1 VRPFHY
7 VRPTDV
13 AGALSAAATAEAAY
27 LGGGTTLVDLMKLG
41 VQAPAALID
50 VNHLTAPPAAIT
62 ETTESPGGLRIPAA
76 ARNSDVAAHP
86 LVRKRFPALAEAL
99 LAGASPQIRHMA
111 TVGGNL
117 LQRTRC
123 AYFRDVAVAEC
134 NKRQPGSGCAAQRDG
149 AWTRM
154 HAVLGGS
161 VQCIA
166 AHPSDMCVALL
177 ALDAVVHTR
186 RPQGAERAMPI
197 AELHTLPGAH
207 PETETILERGELIT
221 HVTIPATPLAA
232 RSCYVKV
239 RDRSSFAFAL
249 SSAAAALEIS
259 GGNIRAARLALGGVA
274 TRPWRRPEVEQ
285 ALIGRRAK
293 RTTYEKAAALALAG
307 ARPIGGNDFKVD
319 LAKRTIVRA
328 LERAA
333 ESAA

>member
-1 VRPFHY
+1 MRPFHY
-7 VRPTDV
+7 VRPADV
-13 AGALSAAATAEAAY
+13 AGALQAASATETAY

-50 VNHLTAPPAAIT
+50 VNHLTARPSEIAEIA
-62 ETTESPGGLRIPAA
+62 GGISIPAT

-99 LAGASPQIRHMA
+99 LAGASPQIRNMA

-123 AYFRDVAVAEC
+123 AYFRDVAVGEC
-134 NKRQPGSGCAAQRDG
+134 NKRLPGSGCAAQMEG

-161 VQCIA
+161 ARCIA

-186 RPQGAERAMPI
+186 RIRGEGREIPI
-197 AELHTLPGAH
+197 ADLHTLPGEH
-207 PETETILERGELIT
+207 PETETILEHGELIT

-239 RDRSSFAFAL
+239 RDRASFAFAL
-249 SSAAAALEIS
+249 AAAAAALEVS
-259 GGNIRAARLALGGVA
+259 GGNIRAARLALGGVG
-274 TRPWRRPEVEQ
+274 TKPWRRPDVEQ

-293 RTTYEKAAALALAG
+293 RSTYEKAAALALAD
-307 ARPIGGNDFKVD
+307 ARSTPGNAFKVT
-319 LAKRTIVRA
+319 LAQRTIVRA